1 MACKEYII
9 IKDGSYKN
17 QKAIQLFEREHSG
30 HFIGTVDYTEVKEGY
45 TSKTNEYMD
54 RAWSFQKE
62 ETKDS
67 NNQ

>member
-54 RAWSFQKE
+54 RA
-62 ETKDS
+62 
-67 NNQ
+67 